1 MTFPLF
7 LCALMRFDHQVWFG
21 DGGIR
26 QAFHITDRTIL
37 RPQFIN
43 RPEFNRFEWTGCHT
57 DGLLSLR
64 LEIHAEITFGH
75 LPGLLVEL
83 WRAVRAR
90 PRAVA
95 AADALISINAHNAVS
110 RTLVHRRG
118 RTVFSADWVCT
129 VVTGNRERVGKHIV
143 ADAALPG
150 WDEIPAIDFI
160 NATETTSDLKV
171 VFIFARHLACLAA
184 RAARRVDIKTQLFV
198 AHRCVMFK
206 LTHALATSTS
216 MV

>member
-1 MTFPLF
+1 M
-7 LCALMRFDHQVWFG
+7 
-21 DGGIR
+21 
-26 QAFHITDRTIL
+26 
-37 RPQFIN
+37 
-43 RPEFNRFEWTGCHT
+43 
-57 DGLLSLR
+57 
-64 LEIHAEITFGH
+64 
-75 LPGLLVEL
+75 
-83 WRAVRAR
+83 
-90 PRAVA
+90 
-95 AADALISINAHNAVS
+95 
-110 RTLVHRRG
+110 HRRG